1 MDEIIKA
8 ARNTTILNLTYQSP
22 KKGVSQRTVEPYEIK
37 DGALYAYDLSKQ
49 SIRRFNLSNI
59 VSAEATDTQ
68 FSPRWPVQI

>member
-8 ARNTTILNLTYQSP
+8 ARNTTILNLTYQSQ

-37 DGALYAYDLSKQ
+37 NNALYAYDLSKQ

-59 VSAEATDTQ
+59 INAEATETH
-68 FSPRWPVQI
+68 FTPRWPVQI